1 MSTPQITTYGAD
13 MDTLVKKSIAIMHEK
28 LADRSFS
35 VGRVLVPGT
44 MIERQSVSIRKKK
57 GRGD

>member
-1 MSTPQITTYGAD
+1 MSTPKITTYGAD
-13 MDTLVKKSIAIMHEK
+13 MDTLVKKSIGIMLEK

-35 VGRVLVPGT
+35 AGRVLVAGT
-44 MIERQSVSIRKKK
+44 MIERQSVCDRRKK